1 MSGSTVPPKV
11 PAALLREIELAAA
24 VARERLLE
32 VHVQY
37 LLEFVERARAEVP
50 PPRVLSIYCRLH
62 RLAPSDGMLLTHRL
76 LVVLGERADPSTAD
90 IQTQADAEP
99 TEAPWNSPTSML
111 ARMRRRLRG
120 RVNPE
125 LRRWVEVHTGRTEV
139 ALLEVHVEHAVRF
152 IDILQ
157 AHTSYAAAVEMYANQ
172 VSVPDAQVET
182 VYFMALDRLE
192 RRNRVEE
199 EKAAEATQLP
209 AERTLR
215 IVENQG

>member
-1 MSGSTVPPKV
+1 MSGSIVPPKV
-11 PAALLREIELAAA
+11 PAVVSREIELAAA
-24 VARERLLE
+24 VARERLVEIHL
-32 VHVQY
+32 QY
-37 LLEFVERARAEVP
+37 LLEFVERARADVP
-50 PPRVLSIYCRLH
+50 PPRALSIYCRLH
-62 RLAPSDGMLLTHRL
+62 RLSPGDAMLLTHRL

-90 IQTQADAEP
+90 IRNQLDEP
-99 TEAPWNSPTSML
+99 LEAPWNSPTSML

-125 LRRWVEVHTGRTEV
+125 LRRWVEVHTGRTQI

-157 AHTSYAAAVEMYANQ
+157 SHRSYAAAVEMYATQ
-172 VSVPDAQVET
+172 VNLPAAQVET

-192 RRNRVEE
+192 KRARSEE
-199 EKAAEATQLP
+199 AKVGTASPTP

-215 IVENQG
+215 IVEGQS